1 MCLSIAGVGCIAV
14 EVGLGQRYNFFGCEE
29 PAGSSLL
36 SGAAFGP
43 RYYFIVVILFTFPW
57 QNLRLSNK
65 MHKFATLDHDAMF
78 GQTLKLLREANN
90 FTQENVSDYLG
101 IKRSTYSNYET
112 GDREAP
118 WEVLE
123 KLANLYGCDQ
133 YDLES
138 EDQAVLQGV
147 IACAFRVDS
156 LSVEDMKQ
164 VAAFKQLVMNY
175 VKMKKIAAK

>member
-1 MCLSIAGVGCIAV
+1 M
-14 EVGLGQRYNFFGCEE
+14 N
-29 PAGSSLL
+29 
-36 SGAAFGP
+36 
-43 RYYFIVVILFTFPW
+43 
-57 QNLRLSNK
+57 
-65 MHKFATLDHDAMF
+65 

-90 FTQENVSDYLG
+90 YTQESVSEYLG

-118 WEVLE
+118 WAVLE

-138 EDQAVLQGV
+138 ENQDVLQGV
-147 IACAFRVDS
+147 IACAFRIDS
-156 LSVEDMKQ
+156 MSVEDMKQ

-175 VKMKKIAAK
+175 VKMKKLAQR

>member
-1 MCLSIAGVGCIAV
+1 MQFA
-14 EVGLGQRYNFFGCEE
+14 N
-29 PAGSSLL
+29 
-36 SGAAFGP
+36 
-43 RYYFIVVILFTFPW
+43 
-57 QNLRLSNK
+57 
-65 MHKFATLDHDAMF
+65 FATEENRTML
-78 GQTLKLLREANN
+78 GETLKQLREANN
-90 FTQENVSDYLG
+90 YKQEDVSDYLG

-118 WEVLE
+118 LMVLE
-123 KLANLYGCDQ
+123 KLASLYGCDL
-133 YDLES
+133 YDLEC
-138 EDQAVLQGV
+138 EDKDVLQGV

>member
-1 MCLSIAGVGCIAV
+1 MKG
-14 EVGLGQRYNFFGCEE
+14 E
-29 PAGSSLL
+29 
-36 SGAAFGP
+36 
-43 RYYFIVVILFTFPW
+43 
-57 QNLRLSNK
+57 
-65 MHKFATLDHDAMF
+65 
-78 GQTLKLLREANN
+78 TLKLLREANH

-118 WEVLE
+118 WSVLE
-123 KLANLYGCDQ
+123 KLANLYGCEQ
-133 YDLES
+133 YDLER
-138 EDQAVLQGV
+138 ENRDVLQGI

-175 VKMKKIAAK
+175 VKMKKIAER

>member
-1 MCLSIAGVGCIAV
+1 MKR
-14 EVGLGQRYNFFGCEE
+14 E
-29 PAGSSLL
+29 
-36 SGAAFGP
+36 
-43 RYYFIVVILFTFPW
+43 
-57 QNLRLSNK
+57 
-65 MHKFATLDHDAMF
+65 
-78 GQTLKLLREANN
+78 TLKLLRDANH
-90 FTQENVSDYLG
+90 FRQEDVADYLG

-118 WEVLE
+118 WVVLE

-138 EDQAVLQGV
+138 ENQDVLQGV

-156 LSVEDMKQ
+156 MSVEDMKQ

-175 VKMKKIAAK
+175 VKMKKIAER

>member
-1 MCLSIAGVGCIAV
+1 MSKSVAKIAFLNLLHYICHDN
-14 EVGLGQRYNFFGCEE
+14 ENFMKGE
-29 PAGSSLL
+29 
-36 SGAAFGP
+36 
-43 RYYFIVVILFTFPW
+43 
-57 QNLRLSNK
+57 
-65 MHKFATLDHDAMF
+65 
-78 GQTLKLLREANN
+78 TLKLLRDANH
-90 FTQENVSDYLG
+90 FTQENVADYLG

-118 WEVLE
+118 WVVLE

-138 EDQAVLQGV
+138 ENQDVLQGV

-156 LSVEDMKQ
+156 MSVEDMKQ

-175 VKMKKIAAK
+175 LKMKKISQR

>member
-1 MCLSIAGVGCIAV
+1 M
-14 EVGLGQRYNFFGCEE
+14 LGE
-29 PAGSSLL
+29 
-36 SGAAFGP
+36 
-43 RYYFIVVILFTFPW
+43 
-57 QNLRLSNK
+57 
-65 MHKFATLDHDAMF
+65 
-78 GQTLKLLREANN
+78 TLKLLREANN
-90 FTQENVSDYLG
+90 YTQEIVSDYLG

-118 WEVLE
+118 WIILD
-123 KLANLYGCDQ
+123 KLASLYGCDL

-138 EDQAVLQGV
+138 EDKDVLQGV

-175 VKMKKIAAK
+175 MKMKKIAAK

>member
-1 MCLSIAGVGCIAV
+1 MNG
-14 EVGLGQRYNFFGCEE
+14 E
-29 PAGSSLL
+29 
-36 SGAAFGP
+36 
-43 RYYFIVVILFTFPW
+43 ILK
-57 QNLRLSNK
+57 Q
-65 MHKFATLDHDAMF
+65 
-78 GQTLKLLREANN
+78 LREANN
-90 FTQENVSDYLG
+90 YTQESVSEYLG

-118 WEVLE
+118 WTILE
-123 KLANLYGCDQ
+123 KLASLYGCDL

-138 EDQAVLQGV
+138 EDNDVLQGV

-164 VAAFKQLVMNY
+164 VAAFKHLVMNY

>member
-1 MCLSIAGVGCIAV
+1 
-14 EVGLGQRYNFFGCEE
+14 
-29 PAGSSLL
+29 
-36 SGAAFGP
+36 
-43 RYYFIVVILFTFPW
+43 
-57 QNLRLSNK
+57 
-65 MHKFATLDHDAMF
+65 MF

-90 FTQENVSDYLG
+90 YTQENVAEFLG
-101 IKRSTYSNYET
+101 INRSTYSNYET

-118 WEVLE
+118 WAVLE

-133 YDLES
+133 FDLEN
-138 EDQAVLQGV
+138 EDQAVMQGV

-164 VAAFKQLVMNY
+164 VAAFKRLVMNY

>member
-1 MCLSIAGVGCIAV
+1 M
-14 EVGLGQRYNFFGCEE
+14 LGE
-29 PAGSSLL
+29 
-36 SGAAFGP
+36 
-43 RYYFIVVILFTFPW
+43 
-57 QNLRLSNK
+57 
-65 MHKFATLDHDAMF
+65 
-78 GQTLKLLREANN
+78 TLKLLREANN
-90 FTQENVSDYLG
+90 YTQEIVSDYLG

-118 WEVLE
+118 WIILE
-123 KLANLYGCDQ
+123 KLANLYGCD
-133 YDLES
+133 LES
-138 EDQAVLQGV
+138 EDKDVLQGV

>member
-1 MCLSIAGVGCIAV
+1 
-14 EVGLGQRYNFFGCEE
+14 
-29 PAGSSLL
+29 
-36 SGAAFGP
+36 
-43 RYYFIVVILFTFPW
+43 
-57 QNLRLSNK
+57 
-65 MHKFATLDHDAMF
+65 MF

-90 FTQENVSDYLG
+90 YTQENVAEFLG
-101 IKRSTYSNYET
+101 INRSTYSNYET

-118 WEVLE
+118 WAVLE

-133 YDLES
+133 FDLES

-156 LSVEDMKQ
+156 LSVNYMKQ
-164 VAAFKQLVMNY
+164 VDAFKRLVMNY

>member
-1 MCLSIAGVGCIAV
+1 MQISRGEICVSEINV
-14 EVGLGQRYNFFGCEE
+14 
-29 PAGSSLL
+29 
-36 SGAAFGP
+36 
-43 RYYFIVVILFTFPW
+43 LFLP
-57 QNLRLSNK
+57 
-65 MHKFATLDHDAMF
+65 HKHDAMIAD
-78 GQTLKLLREANN
+78 TLKKLREANH
-90 FTQENVSDYLG
+90 FKQEDVSDYLG

-118 WEVLE
+118 LAVLE
-123 KLANLYGCDQ
+123 KLASLYGCEL

-138 EDQAVLQGV
+138 EDRDVLQGV
-147 IACAFRVDS
+147 IACAFRVDA

>member
-1 MCLSIAGVGCIAV
+1 
-14 EVGLGQRYNFFGCEE
+14 
-29 PAGSSLL
+29 
-36 SGAAFGP
+36 
-43 RYYFIVVILFTFPW
+43 
-57 QNLRLSNK
+57 
-65 MHKFATLDHDAMF
+65 MF

-90 FTQENVSDYLG
+90 YTQENVAEFLG
-101 IKRSTYSNYET
+101 INRSTYSNYET

-118 WEVLE
+118 WAVLE

-133 YDLES
+133 FDLES

-164 VAAFKQLVMNY
+164 VAAFKRLVMNY

>member
-1 MCLSIAGVGCIAV
+1 MYGVI
-14 EVGLGQRYNFFGCEE
+14 
-29 PAGSSLL
+29 
-36 SGAAFGP
+36 
-43 RYYFIVVILFTFPW
+43 
-57 QNLRLSNK
+57 
-65 MHKFATLDHDAMF
+65 
-78 GQTLKLLREANN
+78 LKLLREANN
-90 FTQENVSDYLG
+90 YTQESVSEYLG

-118 WEVLE
+118 WTILE
-123 KLANLYGCDQ
+123 KLASLYGCDL

-138 EDQAVLQGV
+138 EDNDVLQGV

-164 VAAFKQLVMNY
+164 VAAFKHLVMNY

>member
-1 MCLSIAGVGCIAV
+1 M
-14 EVGLGQRYNFFGCEE
+14 
-29 PAGSSLL
+29 
-36 SGAAFGP
+36 
-43 RYYFIVVILFTFPW
+43 W
-57 QNLRLSNK
+57 QNLHIVLQFAI
-65 MHKFATLDHDAMF
+65 FATEENRTMI
-78 GQTLKLLREANN
+78 GETLKQLREANN
-90 FTQENVSDYLG
+90 YKQEDVSDYLG

-118 WEVLE
+118 LMVLE
-123 KLANLYGCDQ
+123 KLANLYGCDL
-133 YDLES
+133 YDLEC
-138 EDQAVLQGV
+138 EDKDVLQGV

>member
-1 MCLSIAGVGCIAV
+1 
-14 EVGLGQRYNFFGCEE
+14 
-29 PAGSSLL
+29 
-36 SGAAFGP
+36 
-43 RYYFIVVILFTFPW
+43 
-57 QNLRLSNK
+57 
-65 MHKFATLDHDAMF
+65 MF
-78 GQTLKLLREANN
+78 GQTLKLLRDANN
-90 FTQENVSDYLG
+90 YTQENVAEFLG
-101 IKRSTYSNYET
+101 INRSTYSNYET

-118 WEVLE
+118 WAVLD

-133 YDLES
+133 FDLES

-164 VAAFKQLVMNY
+164 VAAFKRLVMNY

>member
-1 MCLSIAGVGCIAV
+1 MPDFFIPCSVAKFVVSEII
-14 EVGLGQRYNFFGCEE
+14 RYICHTIEKVMKGE
-29 PAGSSLL
+29 
-36 SGAAFGP
+36 
-43 RYYFIVVILFTFPW
+43 
-57 QNLRLSNK
+57 
-65 MHKFATLDHDAMF
+65 
-78 GQTLKLLREANN
+78 TLKLLRDANH
-90 FTQENVSDYLG
+90 FRQEDVADYLG

-118 WEVLE
+118 WVVLE

-138 EDQAVLQGV
+138 ENQDVLQGV

-156 LSVEDMKQ
+156 MSVEDMKQ

-175 VKMKKIAAK
+175 VKMKKIAER

>member
-1 MCLSIAGVGCIAV
+1 
-14 EVGLGQRYNFFGCEE
+14 
-29 PAGSSLL
+29 
-36 SGAAFGP
+36 
-43 RYYFIVVILFTFPW
+43 
-57 QNLRLSNK
+57 
-65 MHKFATLDHDAMF
+65 MF

-90 FTQENVSDYLG
+90 YTQENVAEFLG
-101 IKRSTYSNYET
+101 INRSTYSNYET

-118 WEVLE
+118 WAVLE

-133 YDLES
+133 LDLES

-164 VAAFKQLVMNY
+164 VAAFKRLVMNY

>member
-1 MCLSIAGVGCIAV
+1 
-14 EVGLGQRYNFFGCEE
+14 
-29 PAGSSLL
+29 
-36 SGAAFGP
+36 
-43 RYYFIVVILFTFPW
+43 
-57 QNLRLSNK
+57 
-65 MHKFATLDHDAMF
+65 MF

-90 FTQENVSDYLG
+90 YTQENVAEFLG
-101 IKRSTYSNYET
+101 INRSTYSNYET

-118 WEVLE
+118 WAVLE

-133 YDLES
+133 FDLES

-164 VAAFKQLVMNY
+164 VAAFKRLVMNY
-175 VKMKKIAAK
+175 VKMKKIASK

>member
-1 MCLSIAGVGCIAV
+1 
-14 EVGLGQRYNFFGCEE
+14 
-29 PAGSSLL
+29 
-36 SGAAFGP
+36 
-43 RYYFIVVILFTFPW
+43 
-57 QNLRLSNK
+57 
-65 MHKFATLDHDAMF
+65 MF

-90 FTQENVSDYLG
+90 YTQENVAEFLG
-101 IKRSTYSNYET
+101 INRSTYSNYET

-118 WEVLE
+118 WTVLE

-133 YDLES
+133 FDLES

-156 LSVEDMKQ
+156 LSVGDMKQ
-164 VAAFKQLVMNY
+164 VAAFKRLVMNY